1 MRTVTISPGFTEAER
16 PQVAGLYWQA
26 FSGKLGPVMRPEH
39 RALTFIASVLDPEF
53 ALCARDADGT
63 LLGVAGFKTASGALV
78 DGGLRDMAHIYGWA
92 GALWRG
98 TALSLLERDTVTD
111 TLLMDGI
118 FVAPAARGL
127 GVGTMLLRAIKRE
140 AVDLGLS
147 GVRLD
152 VIDTNPR
159 ARALYEREGFVA
171 GEIEHLGPLRH
182 IFGFSS
188 ATKMV
193 CPVTL

>member
-1 MRTVTISPGFTEAER
+1 MSTGIIDFGSTTLRSDEIVADTHVKIGATTPATNVKLHATGTA
-16 PQVAGLYWQA
+16 PQIRLQDTA
-26 FSGKLGPVMRPEH
+26 SG
-39 RALTFIASVLDPEF
+39 
-53 ALCARDADGT
+53 
-63 LLGVAGFKTASGALV
+63 TASGALV

-171 GEIEHLGPLRH
+171 GETEHLGALRH

-193 CPVTL
+193 CPVRL